1 MKVRRAS
8 GALANRKTPRRKAR
22 EMAAAKKTV
31 KKSPSKK
38 ASARKVVKKA
48 PASKAAKKVQTKK
61 TSTKKTSPRKRAVGT
76 RTPATKL
83 TKPSLVKVASPAKVR
98 GELSSLVGQTAPS
111 FELQDQSGTLI
122 SSASLKGKPY
132 VLYFYPKDNTPGCT
146 QESCDFRDE
155 ERNFRASGVTIL
167 GVSPDSVKS
176 HAGFASKFD
185 LPFPLLSDP
194 EKELAQA
201 YGVWALKKN
210 YGKEYWGIVRSTF
223 LVDKA
228 GKVAAEWRQ
237 VRVNGHAATVLGEA
251 KK

>member
-1 MKVRRAS
+1 M
-8 GALANRKTPRRKAR
+8 
-22 EMAAAKKTV
+22 AAKKKPATKKSV
-31 KKSPSKK
+31 KKSATKKAPAKKAPTKKASAKKAPATKAPAKKAPAKSAAPKNAGKKEAPMKQASKK
-38 ASARKVVKKA
+38 ASVQKEPKSGDATSPLLGKMA
-48 PASKAAKKVQTKK
+48 PA
-61 TSTKKTSPRKRAVGT
+61 
-76 RTPATKL
+76 
-83 TKPSLVKVASPAKVR
+83 
-98 GELSSLVGQTAPS
+98 
-111 FELQDQSGTLI
+111 FELQDQSGNVV

-155 ERNFRASGVTIL
+155 ERNFRAAGVTIL

-176 HAGFASKFD
+176 HAGFASKFE

-194 EKELAQA
+194 EKQLAQA

-223 LVDKA
+223 FVDKN
-228 GKVAAEWRQ
+228 GKVASEWRQ
-237 VRVNGHAATVLGEA
+237 VKVKGHAAAVLGEA